1 MKLSFHTLYY
11 IVIVN
16 HKLCFIFIYKYL
28 DNMLEYKIINSKPT
42 IVNNNV
48 EYMDLLASTF
58 NTKISLSGTPLIV
71 NKYYVA
77 RPDLISQAMYGTDK
91 YADIIC
97 KVNGISNPFEL
108 NEDDMIL
115 VPSIEYC
122 ENSINTN
129 ITACELITTN
139 STNVNSQTKNYQKT
153 TSETRSPN
161 EQLSGE
167 QNYIIDQSSGL
178 IFY

>member
-1 MKLSFHTLYY
+1 M
-11 IVIVN
+11 
-16 HKLCFIFIYKYL
+16 L
-28 DNMLEYKIINSKPT
+28 DYKIINSKPT
-42 IVNNNV
+42 IVQDNI
-48 EYMDLLASTF
+48 EYIDLLANTF
-58 NTKISLSGTPLIV
+58 NTSLSLSGTPLIV
-71 NKYYVA
+71 NKYYIA

-122 ENSINTN
+122 ENTINTN
-129 ITACELITTN
+129 VVASELITTN
-139 STNVNSQTKNYQKT
+139 STNVSVQTKNYQKT
-153 TSETRSPN
+153 TAETRSPN

>member
-1 MKLSFHTLYY
+1 
-11 IVIVN
+11 
-16 HKLCFIFIYKYL
+16 
-28 DNMLEYKIINSKPT
+28 MLEYKIINSKPT

-48 EYMDLLASTF
+48 EYMDLLASNF

-122 ENSINTN
+122 ESCINTN
-129 ITACELITTN
+129 ITASELINATANTN
-139 STNVNSQTKNYQKT
+139 INSKTKNYQKT
-153 TSETRSPN
+153 NSETRSPN
-161 EQLSGE
+161 EQVSGE

>member
-1 MKLSFHTLYY
+1 
-11 IVIVN
+11 
-16 HKLCFIFIYKYL
+16 
-28 DNMLEYKIINSKPT
+28 MLEYKIINSKPT

-48 EYMDLLASTF
+48 EYMDLLASNF

-108 NEDDMIL
+108 NEDDIL
-115 VPSIEYC
+115 LIPSVEYC
-122 ENSINTN
+122 ESCINKSIT
-129 ITACELITTN
+129 ISELITETN
-139 STNVNSQTKNYQKT
+139 SNIVNTHKNYQKT
-153 TSETRSPN
+153 TAETRSPN
-161 EQLSGE
+161 EQTSGE